1 MSDYPTYLI
10 HYGIPGQ
17 KWGERR
23 YQFEDGTYTEE
34 GKRRRRIGDD
44 RIFGRSEE
52 SSGYGYKTGGTIK
65 GDKAFVKDIQKDI
78 QKVNGGNKGFEYGL
92 NRNVNCAF
100 CTMSYELRRRG
111 HDVRA
116 QESLRGAQ
124 AYLSN
129 PKGAYG
135 RVIPN
140 YAKISKDARTFA
152 TRSNE
157 SSKMMSIGMT
167 KDEYNDMTNKLLSDG
182 DNTRGFIAV
191 DWKGGNGGHIFNYE
205 VKNGQLYF
213 VDSQP
218 GTIVKADKKFFNQT
232 MKNANNVETLR
243 SDNLKID
250 EEKAK
255 KFYSEDVI
263 GDIKYNS
270 AKLKAAKVE
279 PWVIGISAAL
289 LTSVTGMPFAG
300 IAIGQRIANGMY
312 SKKIKEID
320 DQASIALQNK
330 WESEGR
336 FKNKWY
342 DFKEDK
348 KKDSK
353 NMILTEAKQSRIKS
367 LISSGKTQKEVAKL
381 LGISMS
387 TVNKYK

>member
-1 MSDYPTYLI
+1 MDENSYPTYLI
-10 HYGIPGQ
+10 HYGVSGQ
-17 KWGERR
+17 KWGTRQ
-23 YQFEDGTYTEE
+23 YQNLDGTWTEE
-34 GKRRRRIGDD
+34 GKRRRRIGDN
-44 RIFGRSEE
+44 RIFGRSYE
-52 SSGYGYKTGGTIK
+52 SDYNKTGGGIK
-65 GDKAFVKDIQKDI
+65 GDKVFVKDIQKDI
-78 QKVNGGNKGFEYGL
+78 QKINGGQKGFEYGL

-100 CTMSYELRRRG
+100 CTMAYELRRRG

-140 YAKISKDARTFA
+140 YSKISKDARTFA
-152 TRSNE
+152 MRRSDE
-157 SSKMMSIGMT
+157 SSKMSSIGMT
-167 KDEYNDMTNKLLSDG
+167 KSEYDDMTSKLLSDG

-213 VDSQP
+213 IDAQP
-218 GTIVKADKKFFNQT
+218 GTIVKADKNFFNQT

-250 EEKAK
+250 EDKAK
-255 KFYSEDVI
+255 KFYTEDSTS
-263 GDIKYNS
+263 DIRYNT
-270 AKLKAAKVE
+270 AKLKRDKSMIAASI
-279 PWVIGISAAL
+279 IGGVLSMSII
-289 LTSVTGMPFAG
+289 GMPITGVVAG
-300 IAIGQRIANGMY
+300 QKIVEKKYRTRIEDIEA
-312 SKKIKEID
+312 
-320 DQASIALQNK
+320 QASNK

-348 KKDSK
+348 KKNTKDTT
-353 NMILTEAKQSRIKS
+353 LTEAKQSRIKS
-367 LISSGKTQKEVAKL
+367 LISSGKTQAEVAKL
-381 LGISMS
+381 LGVSMS